1 MADEHKDEHGEEHG
15 EAKGHGGHGGGGHG
29 GGHGEHEEGGCP
41 EWMISF
47 ADNTALM
54 MGLFVILLAMN
65 MGPKATAV
73 MGGEPSETNVA
84 EASHSDS
91 MLDFAISVREAF
103 NNPVDMGASDPRD
116 EALRERLKRRQLQ
129 GESKSPGNP
138 GRERNVDSPRPS
150 DYYTPGGVVSF
161 PHNSADLSPEG
172 RQVAADIAAQVRGMR
187 WIIEVRG
194 HASVSETFRNPDR
207 GNKLSFD
214 RAGAVAKV
222 LVDNGVKWS
231 QMRLVACGDSAP
243 AAAPSGDAAQ
253 NASSERVQVLITQE
267 LVPRDPFSLD
277 HSAPAGAK
285 TPPGAAADGKSPA
298 TPADQPAEGAPT
310 ESDDGGR

>member
-1 MADEHKDEHGEEHG
+1 MAETHKDEHGEDHG
-15 EAKGHGGHGGGGHG
+15 ESKGHGGHGGGGHG

-65 MGPKATAV
+65 MGPKATSI
-73 MGGEPSETNVA
+73 MGGEPSEVEISQAAQT
-84 EASHSDS
+84 ES

-103 NNPVDMGASDPRD
+103 NNPVDMGSSEPRD
-116 EALRERLKRRQLQ
+116 EMLRERIKRRQMQ

-161 PHNSADLSPEG
+161 GHNSADLSADS

-187 WIIEVRG
+187 WVIEVRG
-194 HASVSETFRNPDR
+194 HASVSETFRNPDK
-207 GNKLSFD
+207 GNRLSFD
-214 RAGAVAKV
+214 RASAVARA

-243 AAAPSGDAAQ
+243 AGAPSGDAAQ

-267 LVPRDPFSLD
+267 LIPRDPFSLD
-277 HSAPAGAK
+277 RTGAKRGEAPVPDSPPRASPAG
-285 TPPGAAADGKSPA
+285 
-298 TPADQPAEGAPT
+298 DQTRDAGED
-310 ESDDGGR
+310 EHH